1 MSSPDQLEQLTR
13 ALADHYRIERELG
26 RGGMAV
32 VYLADDLKHNRPVAV
47 KVVNPEIASIIGA
60 ERFINEIRVTAKL
73 HHPNIVQL
81 HDSGVAD
88 GIMYYVMPLVE
99 GESLADRLDRE
110 GALPVDEAV
119 AITRAIASALDYAHR
134 HNVVHRDIKPAN
146 IMLQD
151 GVPLVADFG
160 IALAVDAADAERMT
174 RTGYSLGTPSYMSP
188 EQAVGDKRVTA
199 TTDVYALG
207 SVLYE
212 MLAGEPPFT
221 GANMQ
226 AVVARIMTEP
236 PRKLHILR
244 PGISPQLE
252 ATVERALAKVPAD
265 RFRSA
270 SAFAE
275 ALGSAVHNTS
285 TATPAAPRTRIRRW
299 YVGAAAVA
307 FVALAAV
314 LFTRMRGGATAG
326 GTTAVP
332 DGARGWVNPVDDPRP
347 AIAVLAFTN
356 MNPGDDQKY
365 FSDGISEEI
374 LTALSRIRELRVAAR
389 ATALTHQGKDE
400 DLRQVGKALGVRY
413 LLAGSVRKE
422 GDRVRISAELVN
434 AADGFR
440 VWADSYDRQ
449 LQNVFAIQSDIAGAI
464 AEALRVPLGLA
475 SHELVRPTMDT
486 TAHDLYLLAR
496 AAMRRRGRGVQE
508 AVRLFEASIA
518 RDSAWAPAWGGLAE
532 ALAVSPFY
540 VSDVGESSDSAVW
553 DVSLHRSEKAA
564 TRALT
569 LDPNSAAAHTALGGV
584 HRDEWAWKASE
595 DEYRRAL
602 AIDPDSHEAH
612 MQLCELLWAMGRMD
626 ESLRECERAVLLD
639 RAPVRLDTWGFSLYM
654 NKRSADAERVLE
666 EGLALDTA
674 GDVHF
679 LRTVLGRQMLFDGR
693 YRVALQR
700 FSKFFPDTA
709 AFRMQGEALAARDST
724 RLPHG
729 PGRVHPVTWML
740 LGYPNRAIDALHAQ
754 AYAMP
759 FRVQY
764 DIWDPHLA
772 PLWNTPR
779 FRDEILTRVRL
790 QGAAVKWAPGA

>member
-1 MSSPDQLEQLTR
+1 MSSPDQLEQVKR

-32 VYLADDLKHNRPVAV
+32 VYLAEDLKHHRSVAV
-47 KVVNPEIASIIGA
+47 KVLHPEVASIIGA
-60 ERFINEIRVTAKL
+60 ERFLNEIRVTAKL

-88 GIMYYVMPLVE
+88 GVMYYVMPLVE
-99 GESLADRLDRE
+99 GESLLDRLDRE

-119 AITRAIASALDYAHR
+119 AIALAIASALDFAHR
-134 HNVVHRDIKPAN
+134 HSVVHRDIKPAN
-146 IMLQD
+146 IMLQE
-151 GVPLVADFG
+151 GVPLIADFG
-160 IALAVDAADAERMT
+160 IALALDATDEQRMT
-174 RTGYSLGTPSYMSP
+174 LTGYSLGTPSYMSP

-199 TTDVYALG
+199 TTDVYSLG

-226 AVVARIMTEP
+226 AIVARIMTEA
-236 PRKLHILR
+236 PRKLHVLR
-244 PGISPQLE
+244 PAISPQLE
-252 ATVERALAKVPAD
+252 ATVERALAKAPAD

-275 ALGSAVHNTS
+275 ALGSAAANTS
-285 TATPAAPRTRIRRW
+285 TAAAVSPRGRKRLW
-299 YVGAAAVA
+299 YAVAAAA
-307 FVALAAV
+307 ALAALAAV
-314 LFTRMRGGATAG
+314 VVLRARSGVRPGAATAMSE
-326 GTTAVP
+326 
-332 DGARGWVNPVDDPRP
+332 GARGWVNPADDPRP

-356 MNPGDDQKY
+356 MSPGDDQKY

-389 ATALTHQGKDE
+389 ATALTYQGKGE

-496 AAMRRRGRGVQE
+496 AAMRRRGSGVQE

-532 ALAVSPFY
+532 ALGVSPFY
-540 VSDVGESSDSAVW
+540 ISGVGESSDSTIW
-553 DVSLHRSEKAA
+553 EVSLHRSEKAA
-564 TRALT
+564 RRALT
-569 LDPNSAAAHTALGGV
+569 LDSNSAAAHTALGGV
-584 HRDEWAWKASE
+584 YRDQWAWKAGE
-595 DEYRRAL
+595 DEYRRAIG
-602 AIDPDSHEAH
+602 IDPDSHEAH
-612 MQLCELLWAMGRMD
+612 MQLCELLWAMGRLD

-639 RAPVRLDTWGFSLYM
+639 RAPVRLDTWGFALYM
-654 NKRSADAERVLE
+654 NKRYADAERVLE

-693 YRVALQR
+693 YREALRR
-700 FSKFFPDTA
+700 FPKFLPDTA
-709 AFRMQGEALAARDST
+709 AFRMQGEALRRT
-724 RLPHG
+724 
-729 PGRVHPVTWML
+729 
-740 LGYPNRAIDALHAQ
+740 I
-754 AYAMP
+754 
-759 FRVQY
+759 
-764 DIWDPHLA
+764 
-772 PLWNTPR
+772 
-779 FRDEILTRVRL
+779 
-790 QGAAVKWAPGA
+790 